1 MPKLSLASLFS
12 LGVGVFGLLTG
23 GFLGF
28 FPVEFMADALLPSSE
43 GPTPYGDW
51 RSMGYGL
58 FVGVPLGATCGLLFA
73 IWSTQPSKGD
83 SSKEIPWFR
92 LILIGLFVGVA
103 AGFLFS
109 GTPLFELFVDIGE
122 VFGVPVLG
130 KLAWFAVLWVLG
142 IAAVT
147 ACGAAY
153 RRFRLG

>member
-12 LGVGVFGLLTG
+12 LGVGVFGLLIG

-51 RSMGYGL
+51 RSIGYGL
-58 FVGVPLGATCGLLFA
+58 FVGVPLGAACGLLLA
-73 IWSTQPSKGD
+73 IWSTRPCNGD
-83 SSKEIPWFR
+83 SSKDIRWFR
-92 LILIGLFVGVA
+92 LVLTGLFLGLA

-122 VFGVPVLG
+122 LFGVPVLG
-130 KLAWFAVLWVLG
+130 KLVWFAVFVALG
-142 IAAVT
+142 TAAVT
-147 ACGAAY
+147 AFAGLW
-153 RRFRLG
+153 RRIH